1 MLDRLNKAWFLT
13 KKKTLQK
20 KIYKVQ
26 SLRSNKIPWQP
37 QAAAM
42 KTNSSCNAQRPLV
55 LMTKNSVKKCKS
67 SYPKTIKV
75 ETKKVYINWMEK
87 LMSMSIKG
95 AVDRNTKD

>member
-13 KKKTLQK
+13 NKNIAK
-20 KIYKVQ
+20 KIYKVY

-55 LMTKNSVKKCKS
+55 LMTKNSV
-67 SYPKTIKV
+67 
-75 ETKKVYINWMEK
+75 TKENIQREK
-87 LMSMSIKG
+87 QRHAITG
-95 AVDRNTKD
+95 I